1 MIRTP
6 PATHAASVTLAI
18 TPSLLDDIIAL
29 ARTAGDRIL
38 EIYESDFAVSHK
50 DDNSPLTQADLA
62 SHRAIVDGLAGIAPE
77 IPVLSEEGAET
88 PFSTRGAWARY
99 WLVDPLD
106 GTKEFVKRNGEFT
119 VNIALVEHH
128 VPVLGVVYAPALNT
142 VYAGA
147 RGLGA
152 LRLLGH
158 PREPMRTRASASRP
172 TFVVTRSHRD
182 AALEALLAK
191 LPPHEGV
198 SKGSSLKFC
207 LVAEGSADLYPR
219 TGPTSEWDTAAG
231 QCVVECAGGQ
241 VLRLPGLSPLRYNE
255 KDSLLN
261 PGFVVIGDP
270 AAGWRERMQAAR

>member
-1 MIRTP
+1 M
-6 PATHAASVTLAI
+6 TLAI
-18 TPSLLDDIIAL
+18 SPSLLDDIIAL

-38 EIYESDFAVSHK
+38 AIYESDFAVGRK
-50 DDNSPLTQADLA
+50 DDDSPLTQADLA
-62 SHRAIVDGLAGIAPE
+62 SHRAIVDGLAAIAPE

-88 PFSTRGAWARY
+88 PFATRGTWARY

-152 LRLLGH
+152 LRILGKL
-158 PREPMRTRASASRP
+158 REPLRTRASASRP

-182 AALEALLAK
+182 ATLDALLAK
-191 LPPHEGV
+191 LPAHEAV
-198 SKGSSLKFC
+198 SRGSSLKFC

-231 QCVVECAGGQ
+231 QCVVECAGGE
-241 VLRLPGLSPLRYNE
+241 VLRLPELSPLRYNE

-270 AAGWRERMQAAR
+270 AAGWRERMQAARVAPE

>member
-1 MIRTP
+1 MREGAIAVAREA
-6 PATHAASVTLAI
+6 AT
-18 TPSLLDDIIAL
+18 
-29 ARTAGDRIL
+29 RIL
-38 EIYESDFAVSHK
+38 QVYDRDFDVAHK
-50 DDNSPLTQADLA
+50 DDDSPLTAADLA
-62 SHRAIVDGLAGIAPE
+62 AHRCIVDGLRALSPP
-77 IPVLSEEGAET
+77 IPVLSEESVQAAFDQRRGW
-88 PFSTRGAWARY
+88 TRF

-106 GTKEFVKRNGEFT
+106 GTREFVKRNGEFT
-119 VNIALVEHH
+119 VNIALIEHH

-152 LRLLGH
+152 LRILGH
-158 PREPMRTRASASRP
+158 LREPMRTRASAGRP
-172 TFVVTRSHRD
+172 RFVVSRSHKD
-182 AALEALLAK
+182 AALDALLAK

-231 QCVVECAGGQ
+231 QCVVECAGGE
-241 VLRLPGLSPLRYNE
+241 VLRLPELSPLRYNE

-270 AAGWRERMQAAR
+270 AAGWRERMQAAQ